1 MWCPVCSADVAT
13 ELSTDDRR
21 LHCARCGVE
30 LRLSEAALH
39 RWQGSAERPED
50 LLARWTAEEILAME
64 SRHSVAEEQL
74 SRETNFNSG
83 TNPAPS
89 QNPLPTQPSPNPT
102 SRSRSQAPKRRAL
115 KQPSSPSSA
124 QGWVAAAGQL
134 AAYGGV
140 LLLTGGTAMVIS
152 AHYSG
157 NVSNAATGWLTA
169 SVGQMLLFLGVIT
182 VVSQGIE
189 QTRRELQLK
198 LSKLERRL
206 KRLTPREQHHTPNDP
221 SAPAHCHRSA
231 A

>member
-21 LHCARCGVE
+21 LHCTRCGAE

-39 RWQGSAERPED
+39 RWQGSDERPED
-50 LLARWTAEEILAME
+50 LLARWTAEEALAME
-64 SRHSVAEEQL
+64 SRHSVTEDQGTHE
-74 SRETNFNSG
+74 SKFNSG
-83 TNPAPS
+83 PHTTPPQSPLSS
-89 QNPLPTQPSPNPT
+89 QPT
-102 SRSRSQAPKRRAL
+102 SSLATRPRPQPPRRRAL
-115 KQPSSPSSA
+115 KQPCSPTSA
-124 QGWVAAAGQL
+124 QGWVAAAGQM

-140 LLLTGGTAMVIS
+140 LVLTAGTAMVIS

-157 NVSNAATGWLTA
+157 NLSNAATGWLTA

-189 QTRRELQLK
+189 QTRRELQTK
-198 LSKLERRL
+198 LTKLERRL
-206 KRLTPREQHHTPNDP
+206 KRLASREQHHTPNDP

>member
-1 MWCPVCSADVAT
+1 
-13 ELSTDDRR
+13 
-21 LHCARCGVE
+21 
-30 LRLSEAALH
+30 
-39 RWQGSAERPED
+39 
-50 LLARWTAEEILAME
+50 
-64 SRHSVAEEQL
+64 
-74 SRETNFNSG
+74 
-83 TNPAPS
+83 
-89 QNPLPTQPSPNPT
+89 
-102 SRSRSQAPKRRAL
+102 
-115 KQPSSPSSA
+115 
-124 QGWVAAAGQL
+124 
-134 AAYGGV
+134 
-140 LLLTGGTAMVIS
+140 MVIS